1 MKETYCKTRDQNIIS
16 CIVFLFLVKRLTIRQ
31 IADEVG
37 LSKSSVHKM
46 LHDIDS
52 PEMRDHIRYQLKYN
66 KTRKCMPRTYWGRYD
81 L

>member
-1 MKETYCKTRDQNIIS
+1 MRKVYGKINDQNFITYV
-16 CIVFLFLVKRLTIRQ
+16 VFMFLIEKLTIRQ
-31 IADEVG
+31 IAEEVN
-37 LSKSSVHKM
+37 LSKSSVHKI
-46 LHDIDS
+46 LHKVDS